1 MLISRHNSVRRYA
14 RENQNPIQST
24 QKEKWE
30 QAQQT
35 VMNDS
40 CTFGVALIRTAKRLK
55 VERALNQ
62 LNQTVKH
69 SRACSSETTAKT
81 ACKQHSTGWP
91 LGHIETHTPNTRSP
105 FYGGLDRFRHS
116 IHYAARDVDPERA
129 QELLN
134 AGLNANWRADLHK
147 KIVVVLKWETKNIL
161 PSKLKPRTMYLG
173 LKYSRSCYI
182 PRSALS
188 LDFKRH
194 GSYGHW
200 FLYNYSTAAQD

>member
-24 QKEKWE
+24 QNEKWE

-35 VMNDS
+35 VMNDP
-40 CTFGVALIRTAKRLK
+40 CIFGVTLIRTAKRLK

-62 LNQTVKH
+62 FTQTVEH
-69 SRACSSETTAKT
+69 SRACSSETTSKT

-91 LGHIETHTPNTRSP
+91 LGHIETHTPSTRSP
-105 FYGGLDRFRHS
+105 FSGGLDRFCHS
-116 IHYAARDVDPERA
+116 IHYAARDVDPARA

-134 AGLNANWRADLHK
+134 AGPNANCRTDLHK
-147 KIVVVLKWETKNIL
+147 RIVVVLKRATKHIL
-161 PSKLKPRTMYLG
+161 PSKRKPRTMYLG
-173 LKYSRSCYI
+173 FKFSRSCYI

-188 LDFKRH
+188 LDFKRPEP
-194 GSYGHW
+194 Y
-200 FLYNYSTAAQD
+200 AQLILE

>member
-1 MLISRHNSVRRYA
+1 
-14 RENQNPIQST
+14 
-24 QKEKWE
+24 
-30 QAQQT
+30 
-35 VMNDS
+35 MNDS
-40 CTFGVALIRTAKRLK
+40 CTCGVGLIRTAKRLK

-62 LNQTVKH
+62 LTQTVEH

-105 FYGGLDRFRHS
+105 FSGGLDRFRHS
-116 IHYAARDVDPERA
+116 IHYAARDVDLARA

-134 AGLNANWRADLHK
+134 AGPNANWRTDLHK
-147 KIVVVLKWETKNIL
+147 RIFVVLKWATKHIL
-161 PSKLKPRTMYLG
+161 PSKRKPRTMYLA

-188 LDFKRH
+188 WDFKRH
-194 GSYGHW
+194 EPYGQ
-200 FLYNYSTAAQD
+200 LILE